1 MDVLKC
7 ITALFCA
14 TCVFSLY
21 SFLLEGQYEIILYI
35 KKNFASCLTRTTFES
50 SSKIMG
56 KIWEKEGYRFP

>member
-35 KKNFASCLTRTTFES
+35 KKKLCFMLNKDNF
-50 SSKIMG
+50 
-56 KIWEKEGYRFP
+56 